1 MAIVIQPFT
10 RECEPA
16 VAAFNQRLA
25 PQKTPVAFHFPER
38 CVSEWLPPRAGCRI
52 RQDYFLAIDDSAAV
66 RGGYILKTQDFWIN
80 GGLEPIGNLQLPLSE
95 GIVDPRYGFVG
106 LQLVLDA
113 VKRQPLLYSLGMGGL
128 DGPYPKLLKG
138 LRWSLFPVPFLFR
151 VVKPAGVFCPRAA
164 LAADRPALRRLGASL
179 LAATGTAWLGTRI
192 AQRVNKPAI
201 RADARPEVEGARSAG
216 RRPGR

>member
-113 VKRQPLLYSLGMGGL
+113 VKCQPLLYSLGMGGL

-151 VVKPAGVFCPRAA
+151 VVKPARFVRELPSLRTT
-164 LAADRPALRRLGASL
+164 ALRRLAANL

-201 RADARPEVEGARSAG
+201 RADARPEVERHAG
-216 RRPGR
+216 PGELGR